1 MKKILVWLLVMAMVF
16 ALVGCGKSAEPATE
30 APTTEAPAGAA
41 PAPASGKDPKDMKI
55 VALLP
60 GTITDNGWNFICYDA
75 LKSICNEYMDGK
87 EPEYIEN
94 IAVSD
99 MAGYIRQ
106 YGEDGYDMVIIHGA
120 QFEAAAVEN
129 APLYPETKFCLS

>member
-16 ALVGCGKSAEPATE
+16 ALVGCGKSAEPATEAPTTE

-60 GTITDNGWNFICYDA
+60 GTITDNGDLVCNIGNFIEFVGND
-75 LKSICNEYMDGK
+75 D
-87 EPEYIEN
+87 
-94 IAVSD
+94 
-99 MAGYIRQ
+99 
-106 YGEDGYDMVIIHGA
+106 
-120 QFEAAAVEN
+120 
-129 APLYPETKFCLS
+129 